1 MINLID
7 IECYVNYFLLG
18 IRDYKTGVKT
28 ALEIKP
34 GVDNRKELFKFLQTY
49 NGFWVSFN
57 GIHYDNM
64 VLAYGQKHQWWP
76 KESSSEV
83 CRKLKAFSDSI
94 INDEE
99 GNFDKL
105 KPYKYFGWKFTNID
119 LYLYWSKGLRQS
131 KKISLK
137 GLGIQLG
144 YPVVQELPFEPS
156 MVLNEDQMSEL
167 KNYNLEHDLGILQ
180 LLTETFEGKG
190 KVPVGNLGTIQL
202 RDQVV
207 KEYGINA
214 WSMDGPKIA
223 SEVLLKDYCK
233 ITSKDMQTVRDLR
246 FKRPEIHFGTL
257 LKDLDVEFKLP
268 ELKALYAEWC
278 WSKNEFNKTFLTGTK
293 NHPLQVTCGVGG
305 IHSVNNNE
313 IYHSSDTHTI
323 FTDDIAAMYPT
334 NIENWN
340 AFRFPE
346 VLDVYKSFKTKRITE
361 TKPGMKQHPKG
372 SPQWTSFFQ
381 QDLFYKLILN
391 GVSGLLDMEYSWLFN
406 PEGIMKVRC
415 GGQLILL
422 TLMEKCILN
431 DIDVLS
437 LNTDGLEVMV
447 PNDKIDI
454 YLQAVK
460 ETEQKFNVQFEREKY
475 KSIVYSTVNDYIAVL
490 ENGQLKKKG
499 LFVTQPE
506 LGNGVDFLIIP
517 KLLEQYFTKGIK
529 PEVAI
534 QDVDKYSIFDF
545 CASQKVDKSFT
556 VEWNETKQQR
566 LNRYYVSKGPY
577 LYKCKWVE
585 KVDKQTKLT
594 YNVYTKQ
601 HMLKG
606 WGVQIY
612 NGHTDQPLN
621 KYKLDYRFYL
631 SQVNKIISE
640 LERHHQIKLS

>member
-268 ELKALYAEWC
+268 ELKTLYAEWC

-323 FTDDIAAMYPT
+323 FTDDI
-334 NIENWN
+334 
-340 AFRFPE
+340 
-346 VLDVYKSFKTKRITE
+346 VLT
-361 TKPGMKQHPKG
+361 
-372 SPQWTSFFQ
+372 
-381 QDLFYKLILN
+381 
-391 GVSGLLDMEYSWLFN
+391 
-406 PEGIMKVRC
+406 C
-415 GGQLILL
+415 
-422 TLMEKCILN
+422 
-431 DIDVLS
+431 
-437 LNTDGLEVMV
+437 
-447 PNDKIDI
+447 
-454 YLQAVK
+454 
-460 ETEQKFNVQFEREKY
+460 
-475 KSIVYSTVNDYIAVL
+475 
-490 ENGQLKKKG
+490 
-499 LFVTQPE
+499 
-506 LGNGVDFLIIP
+506 
-517 KLLEQYFTKGIK
+517 
-529 PEVAI
+529 
-534 QDVDKYSIFDF
+534 
-545 CASQKVDKSFT
+545 
-556 VEWNETKQQR
+556 
-566 LNRYYVSKGPY
+566 
-577 LYKCKWVE
+577 
-585 KVDKQTKLT
+585 
-594 YNVYTKQ
+594 
-601 HMLKG
+601 
-606 WGVQIY
+606 
-612 NGHTDQPLN
+612 
-621 KYKLDYRFYL
+621 
-631 SQVNKIISE
+631 
-640 LERHHQIKLS
+640 RHN